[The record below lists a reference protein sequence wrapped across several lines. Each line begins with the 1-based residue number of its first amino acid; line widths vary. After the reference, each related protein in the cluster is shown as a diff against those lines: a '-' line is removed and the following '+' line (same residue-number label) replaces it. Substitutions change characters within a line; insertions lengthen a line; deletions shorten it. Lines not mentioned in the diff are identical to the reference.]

1 MPAQARPVWRAQ
13 GKAMVIPS
21 LDWQTWTLVGTAT
34 ALLVV
39 VAFAPRLRRAR
50 VVPGVFGGLA
60 TLVALAVAIA
70 VLPAPPW
77 ALALIAAVGGAF
89 IVAEIAVLYNS
100 ETRRVRDA
108 DAVHRRLDVLDAL
121 AASQKTALLKRLYQV
136 QSDVHSLTRAY
147 HVRKSEHEVSPLRPG
162 ETAYARSLE
171 LSGLEGDAVLTYVQK
186 YETEV
191 LFTLGE
197 LRGHALEPDAE
208 FQAILDHGCAKA
220 SDLDGVS
227 GGLHRI
233 MQEVVRRGW

>member
-1 MPAQARPVWRAQ
+1 
-13 GKAMVIPS
+13 MVIPS
-21 LDWQTWTLVGTAT
+21 LDWQTWTLLGTAMT
-34 ALLVV
+34 LLIV

-50 VVPGVFGGLA
+50 VIPGVFGGLA
-60 TLVALAVAIA
+60 TLLTLAVAIA
-70 VLPAPPW
+70 VLPAPAW
-77 ALALIAAVGGAF
+77 ALALIGAVGGAF
-89 IVAEIAVLYNS
+89 IVAEIAVLYNT
-100 ETRRVRDA
+100 EGRRARDA

-121 AASQKTALLKRLYQV
+121 AENQKTALLKRLYQV

-147 HVRKSEHEVSPLRPG
+147 HVRKSEYEVSPLRPG
-162 ETAYARSLE
+162 ESAYARALE

-197 LRGHALEPDAE
+197 LKRYALEADAE
-208 FQAILDHGCAKA
+208 FQSILDHGCAKA

-227 GGLHRI
+227 AGLHRL